1 MEEQEY
7 ILIENY
13 LAGELSVE
21 EKKAFENR
29 LAKEPELKDKFETY
43 QELSKHLE
51 HRFQHKNERVELQRT
66 IGQQADQHFDKKTKK
81 SKKSIRMPWRIGI
94 AATFLILIGLYFY
107 QEYATPAFTDYN
119 QYAVVSFQSRGAE
132 NDLVK
137 QAEDAFNSHK
147 YTEAADSFE
156 QLLQEDD
163 NAEYKLYSAISLVE
177 IDQFEKADQL
187 YLEILKGDSV
197 FRHEALWFGALSKLK
212 QENKKA
218 ASQLLSQIPEETDR
232 YRSAQKLYNKLN

>member
-13 LAGELSVE
+13 LAGMLSTE
-21 EKKAFENR
+21 EEKAFENR
-29 LAKEPELKDKFETY
+29 LAKEPELKEKFETY
-43 QELSKHLE
+43 QEFSKHLE
-51 HRFQHKNERVELQRT
+51 HKFEHKNEREAYQKSIR
-66 IGQQADQHFDKKTKK
+66 QEADRHFDKNPKRP
-81 SKKSIRMPWRIGI
+81 KKSIRKPWRIGG

-107 QEYATPAFTDYN
+107 QEYTTPVFADYN
-119 QYAVVSFQSRGAE
+119 QYSVVSFQGRGAE
-132 NDLVK
+132 NDMVK
-137 QAEDAFNSHK
+137 QAEDAFNSHN
-147 YTEAADSFE
+147 YTEAAGFFE
-156 QLLQEDD
+156 QLLQDDD
-163 NAEYKLYSAISLVE
+163 NVEYKLYSAISLVE

-197 FRHEALWFGALSKLK
+197 FKHEALWFGALSKLK
-212 QENKKA
+212 QENEKA